1 MFRFDTPFRPHHPPL
16 ADRRWWWLL
25 ACLIIALLSP
35 TRTLANSD
43 PSVNLIVRQAFWEDA
58 SGQADWQLAQGQI
71 YTPYRGLFSRGFTS
85 SAHWIR
91 LTLAPNTTRTALV
104 IKPTWLDSVTLYD
117 PEGSPIPI
125 TLGDHHHSDD
135 ANGWSVLGY
144 AFELPP
150 STRQRDVWLRLQTTS
165 SHVLMVSAMPM
176 DQALK
181 ASAREILWVALYTS
195 VQVLI
200 LCLLTFMWWSMRD
213 RLLGL
218 YLVRHAVFAA
228 YGTSYL
234 GLPTVVLGDVPTPSF
249 MHYLFVVLAV
259 CVVPAGLRFDV
270 AFLSLY
276 RPHPFWIRLVKVVA
290 GSSAIA
296 MLLVLLGETQLA
308 LQLNVWIVIAALPVI
323 LMTVL
328 STQPVQPTG
337 AVPSRRVML
346 AYYVVVV
353 SSLPIGLVNLL
364 GQGGFQAWGLYGL
377 IVHGLL
383 TGLLMSFMLLVRS
396 QRLAKHHQRVSWEL
410 RKSQQDMA
418 LEQRRREEQSQF
430 LHMLMHELK
439 TPLSIVSMAIGTRSN
454 REANLEH
461 AGRAVQDMK
470 AIIERCV
477 QADQIGELTLHQRH
491 ESVDLPGLIAQSVQ
505 DLAHLASRV
514 QLSAPAEVPGLQTD
528 RQLLKIVLTNLL
540 SNAQRYSD
548 EHTPI
553 GVHVTPEDRA
563 LQPGLC
569 VRVVNTPGLAG
580 WPDELLVF
588 SKYYRASGAQRQT
601 GSGLGLYLSQ
611 QLARS
616 LGGTLEYAP
625 SEHHVEFILWI
636 PLAPV

>member
-1 MFRFDTPFRPHHPPL
+1 MFRFNTPCRPYHQPL
-16 ADRRWWWLL
+16 AERRWWWLL
-25 ACLIIALLSP
+25 ACLAIALLSP
-35 TRTLANSD
+35 TSTLANSD
-43 PSVNLIVRQAFWEDA
+43 PSANLIVQQAFWEDA
-58 SGQADWQLAQGQI
+58 SGQADWKLAQEQI

-91 LTLAPNTTRTALV
+91 LTLAPNTTRTALIV
-104 IKPTWLDSVTLYD
+104 KPAWLDSVTLYD
-117 PEGSPIPI
+117 PEGPSTPL
-125 TLGDHHHSDD
+125 TLGDHHHADTTN
-135 ANGWSVLGY
+135 AWPALGH

-165 SHVLMVSAMPM
+165 SHVLMVSAAPM

-181 ASAREILWVALYTS
+181 ASSRELLWVALYTS

-200 LCLLTFMWWSMRD
+200 LFLLTFMWWSQRD

-234 GLPTVVLGDVPTPSF
+234 GLPTLVLEDVLTQSF
-249 MHYLFVVLAV
+249 MHHLFVVLVV
-259 CVVPAGLRFDV
+259 CVVPLSLRFDV

-276 RPHPFWIRLVKVVA
+276 RPHPFWIRLLKVIIWA
-290 GSSAIA
+290 SATV
-296 MLLVLLGETQLA
+296 MLILLTVSTQLA
-308 LQLNVWIVIAALPVI
+308 LQINLGLVIAAVPVT
-323 LMTVL
+323 LMTLL
-328 STQPVQPTG
+328 STLPIQQKGVF
-337 AVPSRRVML
+337 PSRRVML
-346 AYYVVVV
+346 AYYAVVV
-353 SSLPIGLVNLL
+353 SSLPLGLVSLL
-364 GQGGFQAWGLYGL
+364 GKGGFQAWGLYGL
-377 IVHGLL
+377 IVHGLI
-383 TGLLMSFMLLVRS
+383 TGLLMSTMLLVRS
-396 QRLAKHHQRVSWEL
+396 QRLAKHHQQVRWEL

-418 LEQRRREEQSQF
+418 LEQRRRAEQSQF

-454 REANLEH
+454 REENLEH
-461 AGRAVQDMK
+461 AGRAVRDMK

-491 ESVDLPGLIAQSVQ
+491 ESVDLPALMVQSVR
-505 DLAHLASRV
+505 DISNLASRV

-580 WPDELLVF
+580 WPDERMIF
-588 SKYYRASGAQRQT
+588 NKYYRASGARRQT

-611 QLARS
+611 QLTQS
-616 LGGTLEYAP
+616 LGGTLAYAP
-625 SEHHVEFILWI
+625 SEHHVEFVLWI
-636 PLAPV
+636 PVVHA